1 MNEPRRLLESL
12 SASLR
17 FDSHFWRRAFAAGVE
32 HGPEAFV
39 RYSPPAFGWAFAAAL
54 PEMRARVRDNLRL
67 IYGKRPPLDEVR
79 DIAKVF
85 STYASAMTET
95 MMVGA
100 GRGFP
105 LHRQSTGTEAYFE
118 AAEAGRGVIMATA
131 HTAGWEIAGHVLAGI
146 HRREVVVV
154 MQRERDQRA
163 RAISDALR
171 QKSGF
176 SVVHLEGGDF
186 DALTL
191 LGHLRRGAALA
202 MQVDRVAPGTRSRMG
217 RLFGVPWQ
225 VPEGLLKLAAAS
237 GAPIVPI
244 FMHRNGFYDYEA
256 KVLSPIVL
264 PRRPSPRRPSPREL
278 DDAAQAVLDA
288 LASFLREHPTQWF
301 HFVARP
307 PAGLAGR

>member
-1 MNEPRRLLESL
+1 MSEPRRLLESL

-17 FDSHFWRRAFAAGVE
+17 FDSHLWRRALMAGVE
-32 HGPEAFV
+32 HGPEPFV
-39 RYSPPAFGWAFAAAL
+39 RYSPPMFGLAFAAAL

-67 IYGKRPPLDEVR
+67 ILGERSGLDEAR
-79 DIAKVF
+79 DIARVF

-105 LHRQSTGTEAYFE
+105 LRRRSEGTEAYFK

-131 HTAGWEIAGHVLAGI
+131 HTAGWEIAGHVLAGV
-146 HRREVVVV
+146 HPREVVVV
-154 MQRERDQRA
+154 MQRERDARA
-163 RAISDALR
+163 RAISDSLR
-171 QKSGF
+171 QKSGV
-176 SVVHLEGGDF
+176 SVVHLEGGDL

-202 MQVDRVAPGTRSRMG
+202 MQVDRVAPGARARMG
-217 RLFGVPWQ
+217 HLFQAPWP

-237 GAPIVPI
+237 GAPILPV
-244 FMHRNGFYDYEA
+244 FTHRHGFFDYEA
-256 KVLSPIVL
+256 RVLAPITL
-264 PRRPSPRRPSPREL
+264 PRRPAPDEL
-278 DDAAQAVLDA
+278 DRAAQAVLDA

-301 HFVARP
+301 HFVPRP
-307 PAGLAGR
+307 PGGLAAR